1 MGVGKSELF
10 GCSFNLPS
18 YGRLGRARAPVPTW
32 VLATLNAFRN
42 AGEPPPQLTGRA
54 PPGSLKGVFS
64 PKFREFHVAV
74 KSIQLGQVWRN
85 DTDGQDYLVTKI
97 YSEVFT
103 QYALLRPA
111 GLSAPDVATVRV
123 KVAKSAEGA
132 SLPGYTFTQEGAF

>member
-1 MGVGKSELF
+1 VPFQQVQGV
-10 GCSFNLPS
+10 
-18 YGRLGRARAPVPTW
+18 
-32 VLATLNAFRN
+32 
-42 AGEPPPQLTGRA
+42 
-54 PPGSLKGVFS
+54 
-64 PKFREFHVAV
+64 HVAV

-85 DTDGQDYLVTKI
+85 DTDGQDYLVTKL

-123 KVAKSAEGA
+123 KVNKDTSGA